1 MDNLRAHYIRFFLE
15 TMVVLTREFCSFYS
29 LLQADD
35 VPDILISEDGFCRR
49 VLVKLALSLGR
60 EGTKGNR

>member
-1 MDNLRAHYIRFFLE
+1 MDNLRVHYIRFFLE
-15 TMVVLTREFCSFYS
+15 TMVVSARALCSFYS

-35 VPDILISEDGFCRR
+35 VPDILIFEDDFCRR